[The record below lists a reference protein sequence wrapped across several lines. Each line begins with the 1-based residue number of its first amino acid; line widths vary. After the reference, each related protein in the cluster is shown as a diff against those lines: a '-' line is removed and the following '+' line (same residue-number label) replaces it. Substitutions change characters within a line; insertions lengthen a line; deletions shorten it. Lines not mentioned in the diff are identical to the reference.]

1 MNQLFEDKRRE
12 LLSTSKSAKWEKDGK
27 TRYQKRVKSRV
38 RSNVSQLNK
47 IDFNKL
53 FKENIL
59 TVNLEVEGE
68 TDTYLVTISF
78 GGFLD

>member
-12 LLSTSKSAKWEKDGK
+12 LLSTSKSAKREKDGN